1 LKPSGTVTRAH
12 APGVGPVGED
22 GIEEEEDEEEEEYN
36 DYENKY
42 SDDEEEEKNKG
53 KGKVANGVVHKKSIQ
68 HIVVQVT

>member
-1 LKPSGTVTRAH
+1 MGKFQ
-12 APGVGPVGED
+12 APAEGNHNLTFFCLCDACIGCLYD
-22 GIEEEEDEEEEEYN
+22 